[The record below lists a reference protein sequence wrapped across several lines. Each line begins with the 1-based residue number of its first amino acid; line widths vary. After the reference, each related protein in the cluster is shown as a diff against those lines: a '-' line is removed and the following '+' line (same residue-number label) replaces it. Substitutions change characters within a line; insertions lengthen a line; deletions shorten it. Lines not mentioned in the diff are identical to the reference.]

1 MQYHQKQYP
10 FYNPTLIRMSMGTSD
25 FIVNYADM
33 LDQTCVEFLHTHED
47 CYEIYYCL
55 DGTQNLMVADEC
67 CTLTGGSFVVIRPGV
82 HHYTI
87 YEPHTPKHYVVFVF
101 TPPTVSTARSKSRS
115 APHESDFVI
124 SALHYFDERTHF
136 SGCDR
141 FHSRAV
147 LDRLHEEITNS
158 YSGTSLMVSALY
170 QQYLISI
177 LRCLMAEDPQQQ
189 QPQPAPSNINLAVA
203 ITKYMHA
210 NYHKNI
216 SIQDISDTFY
226 ISPRHVNRVFEDYFG
241 QSFKR
246 TLNIYR
252 LNYAKNYLLDTDFST
267 EKISGLVGLSSP
279 KMLYQLFKEIEGMT
293 ISEFRAQ
300 HPGRRTFPSAG
311 EPDAYKASDAL
322 S

>member
-1 MQYHQKQYP
+1 
-10 FYNPTLIRMSMGTSD
+10 
-25 FIVNYADM
+25 
-33 LDQTCVEFLHTHED
+33 
-47 CYEIYYCL
+47 
-55 DGTQNLMVADEC
+55 
-67 CTLTGGSFVVIRPGV
+67 
-82 HHYTI
+82 
-87 YEPHTPKHYVVFVF
+87 
-101 TPPTVSTARSKSRS
+101 
-115 APHESDFVI
+115 
-124 SALHYFDERTHF
+124 
-136 SGCDR
+136 
-141 FHSRAV
+141 
-147 LDRLHEEITNS
+147 
-158 YSGTSLMVSALY
+158 MVSALY

-267 EKISGLVGLSSP
+267 EKISCLVGLSSP

-322 S
+322 SWNDKNRGTIAWRLFALPDTWEFLQKIKVTCTQSLCQLLTEKSGGKIPQRNDEPAMKNISCRRNRWNFERIWNPVWERIKSSELLLG